1 MNREQRRK
9 LKKIIGRKKR
19 GAAYGRFSSNNQR
32 EESIDAQLR
41 AIREYCEKEDIE
53 LVAEYTDEAQSG
65 KTDNRDDFQE
75 MVNDIL
81 KGRIEVDYILVHKF
95 NRFARNK
102 YDSAL
107 YKKRLR
113 EIGVKVI
120 SVTQKIDDTPE
131 GEMLESF
138 IETIDQYYSANL
150 ALEVK
155 KGLKENALKG
165 KYTGG
170 KIPYGLKVDSDGFF
184 CPDEKTAPVVR
195 RIFQMYADGVPK
207 GEIVRLL
214 NEEGYRNQYGRFF
227 NVRTI
232 FDMLQNE
239 KYIGV
244 YIYRHTKEEVI
255 KLEGVIKEPIISL
268 ELWEKVTELRKKTN
282 KPKFREQKRYYYLT
296 GKTVCGCC
304 GHTYCGAGA
313 KKTTATNMAAYYK
326 CSGQTKARNG
336 CKNRSLNKDYYE
348 QKILDKVT
356 EAVFTPER
364 IRMIAEQVYKQLEAE
379 RKTPTIP
386 TATLKKQLA
395 DVKAKQA
402 ELLDYMLDGVI
413 SRDVM
418 DIKAAALSA
427 EQKTLEKNIKK
438 NSELENSQTISVE
451 VIEKY
456 INAFKTYLNSK
467 KDDNHAYIKA
477 VFDTFIKSVIVEEK
491 EIKVEIKVDFSAF
504 DFTLRGD
511 IVQYGGP
518 IRAITPL
525 EFSISFQRKTHTQ
538 RLK

>member
-9 LKKIIGRKKR
+9 LKKIIGKRKR
-19 GAAYGRFSSNNQR
+19 GVGYGRYSSNNQR

-53 LVAEYTDEAQSG
+53 LVAEYYDEAQSG
-65 KTDNRDDFQE
+65 TNDGRDDFQE
-75 MVNDIL
+75 MVNAIL
-81 KGRIEVDYILVHKF
+81 KGYIEVDFVLVHKF

-113 EIGVKVI
+113 EIGVRVV

-131 GEMLESF
+131 GEMLEGF
-138 IETIDQYYSANL
+138 IEVIDEYYSANL

-170 KIPYGLKVDSDGFF
+170 KIPYGLRVDADGFF
-184 CPDEKTAPVVR
+184 CPDEKTAPIVR
-195 RIFQMYADGVPK
+195 RIFEMFAAGTPK
-207 GEIVRLL
+207 GTICKML

-232 FDMLQNE
+232 YDMLQNE
-239 KYIGV
+239 KYMGV
-244 YIYRHTKEEVI
+244 YIYRHTQEEII
-255 KLEGVIKEPIISL
+255 KLEGVIKDPIIDA
-268 ELWEKVTELRKKTN
+268 ELWSKVTALRQTKS

-313 KKTTATNMAAYYK
+313 KKTSSTNVAAYYK

-336 CKNRSLNKDYYE
+336 CKNKSLNKEYYE
-348 QKILDKVT
+348 RKIVKKVL

-364 IRMIAEQVYKQLEAE
+364 VREIAQQVFNQLEAE
-379 RKTPTIP
+379 RKAPLIP

-395 DVKAKQA
+395 DVKAQQA
-402 ELLDYMLDGVI
+402 NLLEIMLSSKL
-413 SRDVM
+413 SRDVLEM
-418 DIKAAALSA
+418 KEAALAA
-427 EQKTLEKNIKK
+427 EQKALEKNIKK
-438 NSELENSQTISVE
+438 NNELESSQVISIE
-451 VIEKY
+451 LIEKY
-456 INAFKTYLNSK
+456 INAFKVSINEK
-467 KDDNHAYIKA
+467 KDDEHL
-477 VFDTFIKSVIVEEK
+477 FIKSILDTFVDKIIVEAE
-491 EIKVEIKVDFSAF
+491 ELRVNIKVDFSAF
-504 DFTLRGD
+504 DFTPRGE
-511 IVQYGGP
+511 IAHYRG
-518 IRAITPL
+518 AFHTITPL
-525 EFSISFQRKTHTQ
+525 NFNISFQRKKHND